1 MAASSTPHDD
11 GVDGSGG
18 MRLASATSRFSVSS
32 YSRRHDRGSGRVQGS
47 KSACAAM
54 TDVRWHRTQRGGGRA
69 STKQNEFNLHV
80 PSQLKW
86 RLHVWSIHGS
96 DGCPAQRPIELK
108 ANSLED
114 LYRDPAASLC
124 LSFSW
129 TLTAAAPARP
139 EN

>member
-1 MAASSTPHDD
+1 MAASSTPRDD

-18 MRLASATSRFSVSS
+18 MRLASATSYISVLGFVIFSETR
-32 YSRRHDRGSGRVQGS
+32 SRIGQGAG
-47 KSACAAM
+47 KQECVRAM

-124 LSFSW
+124 LSLSW

-139 EN
+139 